1 MKILSLLLC
10 CSPLFAIVAHAQIN
24 PPVKVNPA
32 NPNKQ
37 IPASQLPNDGV
48 RGMTVVKT
56 VTPAPIS
63 NLCPGNK
70 ISGDNDFGRRT
81 VYVTVNI
88 YYRGHLGRNDSVL
101 KAIISVRGAERADGD
116 PQPLSVVEGNWEK
129 EIYRAPTGW
138 VIDRLEPPYT
148 INFSFNADPRREG
161 VHQTIDGCKGPFF
174 KLGNGS
180 FGFEFDPAILQEL
193 VIPTHFAGDDF
204 TTVAG
209 RCLDCGFRI
218 KSLQFKP
225 LTIRLKK
232 L

>member
-1 MKILSLLLC
+1 MKILSLWLC
-10 CSPLFAIVAHAQIN
+10 ASLFLTIAINGQVN

-32 NPNKQ
+32 NPNQQ
-37 IPASQLPNDGV
+37 IPIAQLPKDGV

-56 VTPAPIS
+56 IMPPIIS
-63 NLCPGNK
+63 DLCPNNK

-88 YYRGHLGRNDSVL
+88 YYRGYIGGNDSVL
-101 KAIISVRGAERADGD
+101 KAIIGLRGAERADGD
-116 PQPLSVVEGNWEK
+116 PQPLSVVEGNWEI
-129 EIYRAPTGW
+129 EIFRAPSGW

-148 INFSFNADPRREG
+148 VNFSFNADPRREG
-161 VHQTIDGCKGPFF
+161 VQQVFDGCKGAFF
-174 KLGNGS
+174 KLSNGT

-193 VIPTHFAGDDF
+193 VVPTSFGGDDF

-209 RCLDCGFRI
+209 RCLPCGFRI

-225 LTIRLKK
+225 LTVRLRK